1 MFFTNIILLIHVLLI
16 HIIFLSISLKQKL
29 NKTLYIILY
38 YKMIY
43 IIYCNDISIVTF
55 TRYQDNKE
63 YNVITGSP
71 SRGNNS

>member
-1 MFFTNIILLIHVLLI
+1 MLLI

-43 IIYCNDISIVTF
+43 IIYYNDISIVTF
-55 TRYQDNKE
+55 TRYQDNTD
-63 YNVITGSP
+63 YNVIAGSP
-71 SRGNNS
+71 NRGNNS

>member
-1 MFFTNIILLIHVLLI
+1 MLLI

-43 IIYCNDISIVTF
+43 ILYCNDISIVTF
-55 TRYQDNKE
+55 TRYQDNNE